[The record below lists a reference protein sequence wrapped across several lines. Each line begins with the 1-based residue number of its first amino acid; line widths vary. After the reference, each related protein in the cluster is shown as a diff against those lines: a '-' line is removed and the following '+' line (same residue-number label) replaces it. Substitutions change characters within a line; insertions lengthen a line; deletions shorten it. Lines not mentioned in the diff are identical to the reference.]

1 MTISKLGD
9 DLLVE
14 ILIRSFP
21 DPSSACR
28 SQSVCKRWKTLISS
42 ARFNRRFV
50 SHHQSINNEPKPP
63 VLVATNDPESVVR
76 GFLPTPS
83 IDRVGRP
90 EHFTVWDSLDDL
102 LLCGFAET
110 GGIRSHDEIFR
121 SYLLCNPFTKQWV
134 ALPLAPERPVGYEK
148 LVVSLA
154 CERRSSGSVS
164 NHIDLDYRFR
174 VVCTYQHINSI
185 KLDVF
190 CSETGEW
197 MKEALVLDG
206 VLRHRRA
213 NVVSCNGVVFLPY
226 RIAQNEV
233 YEPFIAAI
241 DPFRLDAPPTSIDV
255 TTPLSGGKQ
264 WWNISVSKGA
274 LHMIV
279 YEDGTAPKGARIVL
293 SVWRLDEEEDGTIIW
308 RKVCDGP
315 VKLGNF
321 RLQGLCLVAA
331 LHPQKPEVVFF
342 QHLDSGREC
351 GQLSCNLG
359 TGGEMEFVAELQV
372 VPGWR
377 MLQLQPKLTGWNTP
391 IPKYRVM
398 YDGSYSCWAQSK
410 RS

>member
-1 MTISKLGD
+1 MTISKLVD

-21 DPSSACR
+21 NPSSACR
-28 SQSVCKRWKTLISS
+28 SQSVCKRWKAVISS
-42 ARFNRRFV
+42 PRFNRRFV
-50 SHHQSINNEPKPP
+50 SHHQSTNNEPKPP

-76 GFLPTPS
+76 GFVPTPS
-83 IDRVGRP
+83 INRVGGP
-90 EHFTVWDSLDDL
+90 EHFTDL
-102 LLCGFAET
+102 LLCGFAEA
-110 GGIRSHDEIFR
+110 GGIRSHHEIFR
-121 SYLLCNPFTKQWV
+121 SYLLCNPFTKQWA

-154 CERRSSGSVS
+154 CQRRSSGGSVS
-164 NHIDLDYRFR
+164 NYIDLDYRFR
-174 VVCTYQHINSI
+174 VVCTYQHVNSI

-197 MKEALVLDG
+197 TKEALVLDG
-206 VLRHRRA
+206 VLRYQRT

-226 RIAQNEV
+226 RRAQKNEV
-233 YEPFIAAI
+233 YYEPFIAAI
-241 DPFRLDAPPTSIDV
+241 DPFRLLDAPPTSIDV
-255 TTPLSGGKQ
+255 TTPLSGGKR

-279 YEDGTAPKGARIVL
+279 CEDGTGPKGARIVL
-293 SVWRLDEEEDGTIIW
+293 SVWRLDEEDDGTMIW

-315 VKLGNF
+315 VKLGNY
-321 RLQGLCLVAA
+321 RLQGLCFVAA

-342 QHLDSGREC
+342 NHWASDPEC

-372 VPGWR
+372 FPGWR
-377 MLQLQPKLTGWNTP
+377 MFQLQPKISGWDTP
-391 IPKYRVM
+391 ILKYQVM

-410 RS
+410 RR